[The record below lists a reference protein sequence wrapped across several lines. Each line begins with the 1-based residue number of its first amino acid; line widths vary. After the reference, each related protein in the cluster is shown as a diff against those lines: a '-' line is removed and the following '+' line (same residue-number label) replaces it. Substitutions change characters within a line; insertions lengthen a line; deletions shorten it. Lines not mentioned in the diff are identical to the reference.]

1 MITFAEAYCSKNYPL
16 HQYELLTGQ
25 ENLVA
30 QTVYNKLGYVDDNEL
45 HLSKRVKRQSNPNL
59 RRCSYV
65 WITYIEFRNT
75 VRDDFVGYILKKHP
89 VKDMNSGNGYNTPS
103 SRKSQEH
110 WDYAQS
116 IAPNIFIGIGK
127 TLGLVEIVLC
137 ISLLFLN
144 ISAQSTV
151 FAGVA
156 VGIIFLFLGFTK
168 LKQE

>member
-1 MITFAEAYCSKNYPL
+1 MYGLLILNFVIPFVMI
-16 HQYELLTGQ
+16 
-25 ENLVA
+25 
-30 QTVYNKLGYVDDNEL
+30 
-45 HLSKRVKRQSNPNL
+45 
-59 RRCSYV
+59 
-65 WITYIEFRNT
+65 
-75 VRDDFVGYILKKHP
+75 FVGYILKKHP

-116 IAPNIFIGIGK
+116 IAPNI
-127 TLGLVEIVLC
+127 EIVLC

-156 VGIIFLFLGFTK
+156 VGIIFLFFGFYKTETGIK
-168 LKQE
+168 NKFLDDKF

>member
-1 MITFAEAYCSKNYPL
+1 MGIEHSQNYLHSK
-16 HQYELLTGQ
+16 Q
-25 ENLVA
+25 LVA
-30 QTVYNKLGYVDDNEL
+30 TL
-45 HLSKRVKRQSNPNL
+45 LSKSN
-59 RRCSYV
+59 
-65 WITYIEFRNT
+65 I
-75 VRDDFVGYILKKHP
+75 
-89 VKDMNSGNGYNTPS
+89 
-103 SRKSQEH
+103 

-156 VGIIFLFLGFTK
+156 VGIIFLFFGFYKTETGIK
-168 LKQE
+168 NKFLDDKF

>member
-1 MITFAEAYCSKNYPL
+1 MYGLLILNFVIPFVMI
-16 HQYELLTGQ
+16 
-25 ENLVA
+25 
-30 QTVYNKLGYVDDNEL
+30 
-45 HLSKRVKRQSNPNL
+45 
-59 RRCSYV
+59 
-65 WITYIEFRNT
+65 
-75 VRDDFVGYILKKHP
+75 FVGYILKKHP

-156 VGIIFLFLGFTK
+156 VGIIFGPLSIFRTLVLRKSFYVSGSLGCRFNNLSVVVFLI
-168 LKQE
+168 LKRR